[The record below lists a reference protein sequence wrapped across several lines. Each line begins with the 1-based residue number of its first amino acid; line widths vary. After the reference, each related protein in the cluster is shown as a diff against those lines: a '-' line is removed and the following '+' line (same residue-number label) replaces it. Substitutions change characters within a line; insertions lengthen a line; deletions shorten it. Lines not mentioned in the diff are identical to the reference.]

1 VRPENTNKL
10 RKGCKMKKRISFI
23 WILALGIAPLSLA
36 VEGPWITKADMPT
49 ARMYLS
55 TSVVNGKIYAI
66 GGASRVEVGISTV
79 EEYNPTTDTWTAK
92 SPMPTPRWGFAIGTV
107 NGKIYA
113 IGGAEGHPGSPLTT
127 VEEYN
132 PATDTWTTK
141 SPMPTRRWG
150 LSASVVNEKIY
161 AIGGGIPSGS
171 RVVEEYDPAT
181 DTWTQKAS
189 IPIGRYGISTIAV
202 NGKIY
207 AIGGVVSYPTITSK
221 VQEYNP
227 VTDTWTTKADMPT
240 ARAYPS
246 TSVVNG
252 KIYAMGGEIKL
263 NDPSVPTVEVYDTVR
278 DTWKSEADMPTA
290 RTVFSTS
297 VLNGKIYVIG
307 GSTRGFPYTA
317 LTMVEEYDP
326 DPLIFDLNG
335 DRMVDCSDMSI
346 MIAYLNTD
354 EPSCDIAPP
363 PFGDGIVDAQ
373 DIILLAEHMFEDYRA
388 IAQWKMDEKSGD
400 IAYDSVSGLDATLY
414 GGPLWQPVGG
424 KFVGALE
431 FDGIDDYVSTPCILD
446 PGKGSLSV
454 FAWIKGGEL
463 EQVIISQ
470 TGNFGG
476 TWLGIDPSEGKL
488 ITGFSDMYFDEL
500 MSESVIT
507 DFQWHHVGFVY
518 DMDSLQRRLY
528 VDGVLVAE
536 DATVVS
542 GLPSDGGMYIG
553 ASTDLEAGT
562 FFSGMI
568 DDVRI
573 YDVALSA
580 EEIAALAN

>member
-1 VRPENTNKL
+1 
-10 RKGCKMKKRISFI
+10 MKKTILLI
-23 WILALGIAPLSLA
+23 WILALCIAPLSLA

-55 TSVVNGKIYAI
+55 NSVVNGKIYAI
-66 GGASRVEVGISTV
+66 GGASAVEVGISTV
-79 EEYNPTTDTWTAK
+79 EEYDPTTDTWAAK
-92 SPMPTPRWGFAIGTV
+92 SPMPTPRWGFATGTV

-113 IGGAEGHPGSPLTT
+113 IGGAKGHPGSPLTT
-127 VEEYN
+127 VEEYD
-132 PATDTWTTK
+132 PTTDTWTTK

-150 LSASVVNEKIY
+150 LSASVVNDKIY
-161 AIGGGIPSGS
+161 AIGGGIPSGT

-181 DTWTQKAS
+181 DIWTQKAS

-207 AIGGVVSYPTITSK
+207 AIGGVVSYPTITPR

-227 VTDTWTTKADMPT
+227 VTDTWTTKANMPT

-246 TSVVNG
+246 TCVVHG

-278 DTWKSEADMPTA
+278 DTWTSEADMPTA

-297 VLNGKIYVIG
+297 TFNGKIYVIG

-326 DPLIFDLNG
+326 YPFVVDLNR
-335 DRMVDCSDMSI
+335 DQKVDCSDMSI

-354 EPSCDIAPP
+354 EPFCDIAPP

-373 DIILLAEHMFEDYRA
+373 DIILLVEHMFDDYRA
-388 IAQWKMDEKSGD
+388 IAQWKLDEKSGD
-400 IAYDSVSGLDATLY
+400 IAFDSVNGLDATLN
-414 GGPLWQPVGG
+414 GEPQWQPVEG
-424 KFVGALE
+424 KFIGALE
-431 FDGIDDYVSTPCILD
+431 FDGIDDYVSTPFILD
-446 PGKGSLSV
+446 PAQGSLSAL
-454 FAWIKGGEL
+454 AWIKGGAPG
-463 EQVIISQ
+463 QVIISQ
-470 TGNFGG
+470 TGDFGG
-476 TWLGIDPSEGKL
+476 TWLGINSSGGTLMTEFSATYFGALVSE
-488 ITGFSDMYFDEL
+488 T
-500 MSESVIT
+500 VIT
-507 DFQWHHVGFVY
+507 DGQWHHVGLVY
-518 DMDSLQRRLY
+518 DLDSLHRRLY
-528 VDGVLVAE
+528 VDGAQVAE

-542 GLPSDGGMYIG
+542 GMPSDGGLYIG
-553 ASTDLEAGT
+553 ASKDLDAGT
-562 FFSGMI
+562 FFSGFM

-573 YDVALSA
+573 YNQALTVK
-580 EEIAALAN
+580 EIETLAQ